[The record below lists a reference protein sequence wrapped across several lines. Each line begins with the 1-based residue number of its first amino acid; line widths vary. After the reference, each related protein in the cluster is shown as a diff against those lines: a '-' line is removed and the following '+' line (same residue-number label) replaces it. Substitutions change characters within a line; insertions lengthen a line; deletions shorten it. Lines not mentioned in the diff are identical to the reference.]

1 MPESIKV
8 VLSAILLFAGSILIT
23 YGVAWLIAA
32 RRHRYKITEGVA
44 MRLVGPGGAYRCHFV
59 KQEGDQIE
67 VSSPIQADRFVP
79 IRVGEKLL
87 VQVPSDECLLSFST
101 VVLSRDSDKHQLIL
115 KAPATLR
122 RIERRSERRSER
134 LSGEDVLFD
143 GEIASLVDLSA
154 AGACVV
160 TRKRP
165 QAGARVRV
173 VLPQSGLDAFGW
185 AVESTQAAFGIHPGY
200 KVRVQFEE
208 PLAGLTRSPR

>member
-1 MPESIKV
+1 
-8 VLSAILLFAGSILIT
+8 
-23 YGVAWLIAA
+23 
-32 RRHRYKITEGVA
+32 

-59 KQEGDQIE
+59 QHNGDQIE

-87 VQVPSDECLLSFST
+87 VQVPSEDCMLSFST
-101 VVLSRDSDKHQLIL
+101 VVVSRDSDKHQLVL
-115 KAPATLR
+115 KAPTTLR

-134 LSGEDVLFD
+134 LFGEDVLFD
-143 GEIASLVDLSA
+143 GEMASLVDLSA

-165 QAGARVRV
+165 NSGSRVRI

-185 AVESTQAAFGIHPGY
+185 ALESSQAAFGIHQGY

-208 PLAGLTRSPR
+208 PLAGLDRQKA